1 MATPYSR
8 STSTFVL
15 ALLKRSPVE
24 GLSDSAL
31 QEELLRYA
39 GNPELTLDGVKYLP
53 TIPRMVD
60 RNLWF
65 ASHLR
70 RQQEI
75 LTSLGLVVARDGYW
89 SLPSSEARSTDDGE
103 GRDRQGALSNDGSEE
118 DGERGFGQVLA
129 HPLLF
134 CLSEADYFERIDNAL
149 ETFQ

>member
-1 MATPYSR
+1 MASPYTR
-8 STSTFVL
+8 STSTFIL
-15 ALLKRSPVE
+15 ALLKRSPAG
-24 GLSDSAL
+24 GLADSAL

-39 GNPELTLDGVKYLP
+39 GNSELTLDGVKYLP
-53 TIPRMVD
+53 TIPHSVD

-65 ASHLR
+65 AGHLR

-89 SLPSSEARSTDDGE
+89 SLPSSEAPSTDNGE
-103 GRDRQGALSNDGSEE
+103 GRDRQGTLSNDGLEQ

-134 CLSEADYFERIDNAL
+134 CLSEADYFERIDSAL
-149 ETFQ
+149 EVVQ